1 MHYITFNDEN
11 SQDVITKSRLPIDLI
26 VLDLLL
32 SDMDG
37 IEVCHY
43 LKQAE
48 VTRNVPVIILS
59 DRHCAVDEKVQ
70 CFQLGADDFLCK
82 PFENE
87 ELFARIFA
95 LLRRHYGEDDQAGAQ
110 RVRYVQE
117 LREIIDQELIEPNFQ
132 PVYLVGST
140 CELFGVEIL
149 SRPLINGALKNPEL
163 LFEVALELG
172 FYYELETMVWR
183 KALDILKE
191 KAPCQNIFLNCS
203 PYLIENDNFSKIES
217 LFKYSGED
225 LNLNYS
231 SLLKDK
237 TLVLNLLIFSAE
249 LKELVD
255 SIEDKEKRKSFTEN
269 TFIEPIQNTSLYQA
283 YGKTHQCD
291 FLTDFRFRREFCCLR
306 IIAFHHIP

>member
-1 MHYITFNDEN
+1 MAN
-11 SQDVITKSRLPIDLI
+11 SRCQQTILIVEGDIVHDGMLSMILATRGYKVVIAKNGQDVITKSRLPIDLI

-217 LFKYSGED
+217 LFKAASILPQNVFLE
-225 LNLNYS
+225 L
-231 SLLKDK
+231 
-237 TLVLNLLIFSAE
+237 TERSAISKYKLFYDR
-249 LKELVD
+249 LKE
-255 SIEDKEKRKSFTEN
+255 
-269 TFIEPIQNTSLYQA
+269 
-283 YGKTHQCD
+283 
-291 FLTDFRFRREFCCLR
+291 FRDIGFK
-306 IIAFHHIP
+306 IAIDEYYDILF